1 MTQLANNDLALVAR
15 LRDRDEQAF
24 AAVVDAYTPA
34 MLRVARNY
42 VATQELAEDVV
53 QETWIGVVKGIGNF
67 EGRCSLRS
75 WIFTVLINT
84 AKTRGRRERR
94 DEQNRREIYG
104 GRTVDP
110 ARFSPAGERW
120 AGHWRDDAQPQP
132 FPDTPETSAL
142 AAELMALARSE
153 LDKLP
158 ERQRA
163 VVTLRDLV
171 GMESQEVCELLDLTP
186 ANQRVLL
193 HRGRSAIRDALENY
207 VTGVQ

>member
-1 MTQLANNDLALVAR
+1 M
-15 LRDRDEQAF
+15 
-24 AAVVDAYTPA
+24 
-34 MLRVARNY
+34 
-42 VATQELAEDVV
+42 
-53 QETWIGVVKGIGNF
+53 KGIGNL
-67 EGRCSLRS
+67 RAAARWRS

-84 AKTRGRRERR
+84 AKTRGQRERR

-132 FPDTPETSAL
+132 SRTPGNPAL

-171 GMESQEVCELLDLTP
+171 GMESQEVCELLELTP

-193 HRGRSAIRDALENY
+193 PPWPVRDRDALENY

>member
-1 MTQLANNDLALVAR
+1 VAR

-84 AKTRGRRERR
+84 AKTRGQRERR

-110 ARFSPAGERW
+110 ARFSPAG
-120 AGHWRDDAQPQP
+120 
-132 FPDTPETSAL
+132 
-142 AAELMALARSE
+142 
-153 LDKLP
+153 
-158 ERQRA
+158 
-163 VVTLRDLV
+163 
-171 GMESQEVCELLDLTP
+171 
-186 ANQRVLL
+186 
-193 HRGRSAIRDALENY
+193 
-207 VTGVQ
+207 